1 MSKLGTCTALLLGA
15 SIVAG
20 GSAFARQQEGKE
32 AGGFSTRIQRVPV
45 IVNGTTLGEDALML
59 KAVARTVLPMRAL
72 FTAMGTQV
80 VWNAKERAV
89 YAWKTDG
96 TGVRFAVGDR

>member
-59 KAVARTVLPMRAL
+59 KAVWSYKPVNL
-72 FTAMGTQV
+72 F
-80 VWNAKERAV
+80 
-89 YAWKTDG
+89 
-96 TGVRFAVGDR
+96 